1 MTTEGQ
7 KRDSIV
13 ERAVYSETGAVKS
26 EGNDG
31 PESANVEESWFCLRT
46 KPRREEFARTHL
58 ERQGIESF
66 LPKIKQKRLRGTE
79 IRWKVVPLFS
89 RYLFFKHPTAASFRS
104 IEATRGVSGIV
115 SFGGAA
121 ASVPLAIIDEI
132 RRRCVDDVVE
142 LAEADFKKGESVQ
155 ILAGP
160 YEGME
165 AVFDRQT
172 SDRDRVVVLLDTMA
186 SVARVTINRNLL
198 DAT

>member
-1 MTTEGQ
+1 MG
-7 KRDSIV
+7 
-13 ERAVYSETGAVKS
+13 
-26 EGNDG
+26 
-31 PESANVEESWFCLRT
+31 SAAAIGEKSWFCLRT

-66 LPKIKQKRLRGTE
+66 LPKFKQKRLHGTE
-79 IRWKVVPLFS
+79 VRWKVAPLFS
-89 RYLFFKHPTAASFRS
+89 RYLFFRHPLKASFRS
-104 IEATRGVSGIV
+104 IEATLGVSEIV

-121 ASVPLAIIDEI
+121 APVPQAIIDEI

-142 LAEADFKKGESVQ
+142 LAEVAFNKGESVQ

-165 AVFDRQT
+165 AVFDRET
-172 SDRDRVVVLLDTMA
+172 SDRDRVVVLLDIMA
-186 SVARVTINRNLL
+186 SVARVSIDRNLL